1 MTNQKHSKLLKTNT
15 MKTKITILT
24 IALFVLSFTNG
35 MAQSE
40 IFESNTSSN
49 EIQENNVLRQAES
62 VETLNNRQ
70 AAAELINYQA
80 VARDGS
86 GDLIINTGVTID
98 LEIRNGA
105 GGAAVFTES
114 HNPTT
119 DDNGVFALQIGSVSS
134 LAGVNWLDID
144 AWLQVSLN
152 GTDVGETQMAS
163 VPTALHSRESGQV
176 MIYGSGT
183 TNADKMV
190 VQHSPA
196 FPGWGL
202 GYSDT
207 GDDFIFVAGGT
218 ANAAVDLATGNI
230 TTDGSVEITQT
241 TTSPAANRLYGNSM
255 AIAYGSIDSVGG
267 ISTGYGIASVT
278 NSAVG
283 VYDVV
288 LDLDSNPANTIVTIT
303 PFTIGFGVPE
313 ICGYETTGA
322 NTFTI
327 RIQDAAGTARD
338 SAFTFVVYGQ

>member
-1 MTNQKHSKLLKTNT
+1 

-24 IALFVLSFTNG
+24 IALLVITFTNG

-40 IFESNTSSN
+40 IFESSNNSN
-49 EIQENNVLRQAES
+49 EVQESTIKQSES
-62 VETLNNRQ
+62 IETTNNRQ

-80 VARDGS
+80 VARDAG
-86 GDLIINTGVTID
+86 GNLIINTAVTID

-119 DDNGVFALQIGSVSS
+119 DDNGVFSLQIGSVSS
-134 LAGVNWLDID
+134 LAAVNWLDIE
-144 AWLQVSLN
+144 AWLQVSLD
-152 GTDVGETQMAS
+152 GTDVGETQMGS
-163 VPTALHSRESGQV
+163 VPTALHSRDSGQV

-183 TNADKMV
+183 TNASKMIA
-190 VQHSPA
+190 QHSPA
-196 FPGWGL
+196 FPGWGV
-202 GYSDT
+202 GYDDA
-207 GDDFIFVAGGT
+207 GDDVTFMAGGT
-218 ANAAVDLATGNI
+218 ANVSIDLATGNI
-230 TTDGSVEITQT
+230 STNGAIEISQT
-241 TTSPAANRLYGNSM
+241 TTSPAANRVYGNSM

-278 NSAVG
+278 NSATG
-283 VYDVV
+283 VYEVV
-288 LDLDSNPANTIVTIT
+288 MDLDSNPANTVVTIT

-322 NTFTI
+322 NTFTV
-327 RIQDAAGTARD
+327 RIQDATGSARD